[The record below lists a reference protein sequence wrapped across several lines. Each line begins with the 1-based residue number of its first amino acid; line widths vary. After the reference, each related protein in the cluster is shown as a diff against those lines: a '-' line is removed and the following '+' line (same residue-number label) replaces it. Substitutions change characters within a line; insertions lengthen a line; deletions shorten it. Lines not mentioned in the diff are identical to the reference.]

1 MEIKERGAR
10 IMNQKCKLPQIELIQ
25 VIVNLGLG
33 SKVLKIAKKQGVTG
47 GTIYLGRGTVQSKLL
62 NLFAISEIR
71 KEIVMMLTTSDV
83 AQKTMDAI
91 YQELHLEKP
100 NHGIAF
106 TTSVSM
112 LAGTRNVGEIV
123 DKKIVQRS
131 EVTSMYQNIII
142 IVDKGKAEN
151 VMEAAKKA
159 GAKGGTIINARGSGI
174 HETTKLFAMDIE
186 PEKEKVMILSEEQY
200 TKGIV
205 DKIYEELEIDKPGN
219 GIIFVQDVL
228 QTYGI
233 YK

>member
-1 MEIKERGAR
+1 
-10 IMNQKCKLPQIELIQ
+10 MNQKCKLPQIELIQ

-71 KEIVMMLTTSDV
+71 KEIVMMLTTSNV
-83 AQKTMDAI
+83 ARKTMDAI

>member
-1 MEIKERGAR
+1 MEIKKGGAR

-71 KEIVMMLTTSDV
+71 KEIVMMLTTSNV
-83 AQKTMDAI
+83 ARKTMDAI

>member
-1 MEIKERGAR
+1 MEIKKGGAR

>member
-1 MEIKERGAR
+1 MEIKKGGAR

-71 KEIVMMLTTSDV
+71 KEIVMMLTTSNV
-83 AQKTMDAI
+83 ARKTMDAI

-131 EVTSMYQNIII
+131 EVTSMYQNITI

>member
-1 MEIKERGAR
+1 
-10 IMNQKCKLPQIELIQ
+10 MNQKCKLPQIELIQ

-106 TTSVSM
+106 TTAVSM
-112 LAGTRNVGEIV
+112 ITGTRNIV
-123 DKKIVQRS
+123 ER
-131 EVTSMYQNIII
+131 
-142 IVDKGKAEN
+142 
-151 VMEAAKKA
+151 
-159 GAKGGTIINARGSGI
+159 
-174 HETTKLFAMDIE
+174 
-186 PEKEKVMILSEEQY
+186 
-200 TKGIV
+200 
-205 DKIYEELEIDKPGN
+205 
-219 GIIFVQDVL
+219 
-228 QTYGI
+228 
-233 YK
+233 

>member
-1 MEIKERGAR
+1 MEIKKGGAR

-71 KEIVMMLTTSDV
+71 KEIVMMLTTSNV
-83 AQKTMDAI
+83 ARKTMDAI

-228 QTYGI
+228 HTYGI

>member
-1 MEIKERGAR
+1 MEIKKGGAR

-71 KEIVMMLTTSDV
+71 KEIVMMLTTSNV
-83 AQKTMDAI
+83 ARKTMDAI

-186 PEKEKVMILSEEQY
+186 TEKEKVMILSEEQY